1 LKLKL
6 LVNTPFSC
14 YKKDLKN
21 NYELIKTLL
30 SNGQTGS
37 NGSSMHVEVGDS
49 GAIGTKKFCV
59 MLLEKIYK
67 QDQSIVEKDL
77 TNLVPLV
84 VDELSNVGNKFQVE
98 MLVSAIHFLCQVANT
113 ELVKQANINER
124 VVRGV
129 LPLKSHHK
137 RVVRRFTAYLLSLW
151 MA

>member
-1 LKLKL
+1 
-6 LVNTPFSC
+6 
-14 YKKDLKN
+14 
-21 NYELIKTLL
+21 
-30 SNGQTGS
+30 
-37 NGSSMHVEVGDS
+37 
-49 GAIGTKKFCV
+49 V

>member
-1 LKLKL
+1 M
-6 LVNTPFSC
+6 
-14 YKKDLKN
+14 
-21 NYELIKTLL
+21 L
-30 SNGQTGS
+30 SDGQTGS
-37 NGSSMHVEVGDS
+37 NGSSMHVEGGDS
-49 GAIGTKKFCV
+49 SAIGTKKFCV

-113 ELVKQANINER
+113 ELVRQANINER